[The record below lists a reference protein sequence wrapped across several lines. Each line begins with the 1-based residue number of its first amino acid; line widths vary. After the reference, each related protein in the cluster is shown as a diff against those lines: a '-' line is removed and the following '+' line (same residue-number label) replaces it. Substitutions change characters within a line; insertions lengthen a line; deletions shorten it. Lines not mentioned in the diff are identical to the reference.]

1 MSLESNQ
8 LSRIIY
14 GGIVQPGD
22 CDTGIGRIRVFP
34 DQEKKQ
40 EILDSLDVKYLN
52 DSRDDVKENYYFSEN
67 DPFVFLPLLPLNLNY
82 EPSVGEYVHIL
93 YSNVAENP
101 GRKNQFYLPGPN
113 TSPMNLK
120 FESQNQTRQVLAEG
134 SNIREGLKIKDKIGQ
149 FKNKLSKG
157 VFAEREDFGIYGK
170 GKSDIVIKDTEVL
183 IRANKT
189 KELSQ
194 IKLPE
199 VYDRRSFLQLSY
211 FETSKIEDK
220 DVILKKVIQE
230 NNYLK
235 KLIEYDISAGLDNSS
250 DSYSGTIKLYNVP
263 NIDLTKTATFN
274 QKTEL
279 GSQFMT
285 AVITD
290 YFQGITKEELTTR
303 INNFIKGV
311 NEGSVTVYIDYT
323 GVNTQT
329 ITLSEDER
337 FPFYFRPSLSLQSS
351 STPLNVNSS
360 TGLISINAQ
369 SIIQSVN
376 FVSSIPNIGNGLVSA
391 YNKSG
396 QQYKLQTQI
405 LKKYKYE
412 TSPVGYTIMG
422 SDNIYLLSHTS
433 PVIPG
438 KLKLNLGSETVYGID
453 RELLSTDYKN
463 NTEGLVRGDSLKQLL
478 NLIVN
483 FLVSHTHPHPM
494 VPPVPTGV
502 PEIQAEMNQFDTKV
516 INQNIRI
523 N

>member
-1 MSLESNQ
+1 MNPESN
-8 LSRIIY
+8 RIIY

-22 CDTGIGRIRVFP
+22 CDAGIGRIRVFP

-40 EILDSLDVKYLN
+40 EILNSLDVKFLN
-52 DSRDDVKENYYFSEN
+52 ENQDDIKDNYRFTEV

-82 EPSVGEYVHIL
+82 EPSVGEYVHIM
-93 YSNVAENP
+93 YSNVSENP
-101 GRKNQFYLPGPN
+101 GRKNQFYMPGPN
-113 TSPMNLK
+113 STPMNLK

-134 SNIREGLKIKDKIGQ
+134 PNIRDGLKIKDKVGQ

-170 GKSDIVIKDTEVL
+170 GKSDIIIKDTEVL

-211 FETSKIEDK
+211 FETSKIQDK

-230 NNYLK
+230 NNYIK
-235 KLIEYDISAGLDNSS
+235 KLIEYDITAGLDNSS
-250 DSYSGTIKLYNVP
+250 DSYTGTIKLYNVP

-285 AVITD
+285 AVVTD
-290 YFQGITKEELTTR
+290 YFQGIPKSDLISR
-303 INNFIKGV
+303 INDFIKGV
-311 NEGSVTVYIDYT
+311 NEGNLTFYTDYT
-323 GVNTQT
+323 GTNTKT
-329 ITLSEDER
+329 ISLSDDER
-337 FPFYFRPSLSLQSS
+337 FPFYFRPSLSLSS
-351 STPLNVNSS
+351 SGNLLNVDSQQVTIANNTTSIVNSV
-360 TGLISINAQ
+360 L
-369 SIIQSVN
+369 
-376 FVSSIPNIGNGLVSA
+376 FVSSRPNIGYGLVSA

-396 QQYKLQTQI
+396 QQYKLQTQL
-405 LKKYKYE
+405 LKKYRYE
-412 TSPVGYTIMG
+412 TSPVGYTVMG
-422 SDNIYLLSHTS
+422 ADNLYLLSHLQS
-433 PVIPG
+433 IPG
-438 KLKLNLGSETVYGID
+438 KSILDLGSDTVYGID
-453 RELLSTDYKN
+453 REKLSTDYKA

-494 VPPVPTGV
+494 IPPVPTGV